1 MTYQKLYYLI
11 VAVILNLLFFVH
23 FNTVAEEN
31 IIKIGSLEETCK
43 LYVDD
48 PSTPFKLWANKN
60 IETTAKVAATPKDFT
75 SCMNDEEKFTVDIF
89 LKPDNAIGCICN
101 SNKYT
106 NLIKQTKPGD
116 TMTFQGIY
124 GEISNKFFKG
134 KGLIC
139 YVTLSDCRFRL
150 EPEKQ

>member
-134 KGLIC
+134 KGFIC
-139 YVTLSDCRFRL
+139 YVTLSDCRFKL
-150 EPEKQ
+150 EPKR